1 MDAFFC
7 IVLSY
12 LVLRYCWRSDTFGI
26 RHKFKVKEPE
36 VNTDPAPVKSLDEY
50 IAQEKVDRAKIEAE
64 KQRDRDI
71 AELKKQGYTDELIA
85 TIIPII
91 NNNQ

>member
-12 LVLRYCWRSDTFGI
+12 LVLRYCWRSDTFGV
-26 RHKFKVKEPE
+26 RGRFKKPNISNPE
-36 VNTDPAPVKSLDEY
+36 PVKSLDEY
-50 IAQEKVDRAKIEAE
+50 IAQEKIDKVKMEAE
-64 KQRDRDI
+64 RQKEKDI
-71 AELKKQGYTDELIA
+71 AELRNQGYTDELIA

-91 NNNQ
+91 NNNK